1 MKKRMKKMIA
11 VAMTMAT
18 LGMAA
23 IPACANEEQYPLK
36 GTFPYTLMTKEIVD
50 KRLAEGWVF
59 TGDPYADVGTAT
71 PFTNNLEWSQV
82 NTYKTH
88 VMGINFPKIL
98 ITLAGLNPAPDPY
111 SGSELT
117 EEEEAIKNEV
127 IKYLNSYD
135 WKNASEYEK
144 AYYTAEYIASR
155 SKYVA
160 DENGGIQTNSTYAVL
175 INGRSM
181 CDGFAQTYHLLTR
194 SVGLKSVFVSDYNHA
209 WNYVMIDGQ
218 WYEMDISDVA
228 QDRKPT
234 DRADIIS
241 ERYLSRPATDID
253 QYIWTEMGIE
263 LSEGDSTLPAQPMY

>member
-1 MKKRMKKMIA
+1 MKKRVRQLIAAAMTVTTLCMAA
-11 VAMTMAT
+11 VA
-18 LGMAA
+18 
-23 IPACANEEQYPLK
+23 PAYANEEEQYPLK

-88 VMGINFPKIL
+88 VMGLNFPKIL
-98 ITLAGLNPAPDPY
+98 ITLAGLKPAPDPY

-117 EEEEAIKNEV
+117 AEEEAVKTEV

-155 SKYVA
+155 CKYD
-160 DENGGIQTNSTYAVL
+160 DECNDNNTAYSCLVKGKS
-175 INGRSM
+175 R
-181 CDGFAQTYHLLTR
+181 CDGFATAYHLLTR
-194 SVGLKSVFVSDYNHA
+194 AVGLKSVYVSDIRLYHS
-209 WNYVMIDGQ
+209 WNYVMIDDQ
-218 WYEMDISDVA
+218 WYLIDLTDIQAYPD
-228 QDRKPT
+228 DRIGG
-234 DRADIIS
+234 IIS
-241 ERYLSRPATDID
+241 ERYLGQPATDTD
-253 QYIWTEMGIE
+253 QYLWTEMGIE
-263 LSEGDSTLPAQPMY
+263 LSEGDSTLPDQPMY